1 MSKNGVKLM
10 KEPWIIYR
18 YEKSTPFIKD
28 RTDPKKKLY
37 DLIHA
42 AGPAISESTD
52 NKVKLGKLEGTA
64 AGIDAAD
71 LPSLLVVRQ
80 GSTNT

>member
-1 MSKNGVKLM
+1 M
-10 KEPWIIYR
+10 KEPWIILR
-18 YEKSTPFIKD
+18 YHKSTPFASA
-28 RTDPKKKLY
+28 TDPKKELY

>member
-1 MSKNGVKLM
+1 M

-42 AGPAISESTD
+42 NASAISEITD
-52 NKVKLGKLEGTA
+52 SQVKLGKLEGTA
-64 AGIDAAD
+64 VGINAAD
-71 LPSLLVVRQ
+71 LPSLFVVRQ
-80 GSTNT
+80 GSTKT